1 MIAPSTGEGCYLSVT
16 PSPTY
21 SAICYIWECLAAES
35 SFGQTVGHA
44 YPSLTYGRFQR
55 GGLTFQWQL
64 GRCLQIADLHRECR
78 LIPSL
83 DLNLPVRGPP
93 ALVIRQRNMYTAEA
107 SAMAE
112 SRHRARAS
120 GSAAMSQ
127 SSSIAMLKN
136 FDESRAGFGEW
147 FRTVERLLCRRALTF
162 TTGAPNGGY
171 CVAAIC
177 LLPVWTRPRRG
188 HLIVDLRG
196 ARSQFCYGRRS
207 TRRRCGTSQIVR
219 HGQNQRQ
226 AANERTNRVMTKL
239 IVAITAAPLLTPW
252 PFVAKGCIRG
262 ALAGGVAGHYAHHHP
277 IAGGAAG
284 HYYYKHKAALAAR
297 QAPAWTKAPMTPVRH

>member
-1 MIAPSTGEGCYLSVT
+1 MIAPSTGGSCYLSVT

-107 SAMAE
+107 SAIG
-112 SRHRARAS
+112 RKPP
-120 GSAAMSQ
+120 
-127 SSSIAMLKN
+127 SSSRVGIGGNVPLLVIRDAR
-136 FDESRAGFGEW
+136 RAYECMASFSEYDSDW
-147 FRTVERLLCRRALTF
+147 ERPLCRRLPISQT
-162 TTGAPNGGY
+162 Y
-171 CVAAIC
+171 VANVRYSNTVDQNRTDGIRPSIGHCRFWIIRLPLPMDRAI
-177 LLPVWTRPRRG
+177 
-188 HLIVDLRG
+188 LRG
-196 ARSQFCYGRRS
+196 AGDPRPDW
-207 TRRRCGTSQIVR
+207 V
-219 HGQNQRQ
+219 QRIAWLAPSS
-226 AANERTNRVMTKL
+226 AATF
-239 IVAITAAPLLTPW
+239 II
-252 PFVAKGCIRG
+252 
-262 ALAGGVAGHYAHHHP
+262 P
-277 IAGGAAG
+277 IAACFDA
-284 HYYYKHKAALAAR
+284 
-297 QAPAWTKAPMTPVRH
+297 Q

>member
-1 MIAPSTGEGCYLSVT
+1 MIAPSTGGSCYLSVT

-120 GSAAMSQ
+120 GSAAMSPF
-127 SSSIAMLKN
+127 SSFAMRGEHMN
-136 FDESRAGFGEW
+136 VWQVSASTIQTGNGRFVRACRSRKHTW
-147 FRTVERLLCRRALTF
+147 RTSAIPIPSTK
-162 TTGAPNGGY
+162 TGQTGSGPAS
-171 CVAAIC
+171 A
-177 LLPVWTRPRRG
+177 
-188 HLIVDLRG
+188 
-196 ARSQFCYGRRS
+196 
-207 TRRRCGTSQIVR
+207 
-219 HGQNQRQ
+219 
-226 AANERTNRVMTKL
+226 
-239 IVAITAAPLLTPW
+239 IVASGSFGFHSPWTAPS
-252 PFVAKGCIRG
+252 F
-262 ALAGGVAGHYAHHHP
+262 GV
-277 IAGGAAG
+277 
-284 HYYYKHKAALAAR
+284 
-297 QAPAWTKAPMTPVRH
+297 PVIPGQIGFSE